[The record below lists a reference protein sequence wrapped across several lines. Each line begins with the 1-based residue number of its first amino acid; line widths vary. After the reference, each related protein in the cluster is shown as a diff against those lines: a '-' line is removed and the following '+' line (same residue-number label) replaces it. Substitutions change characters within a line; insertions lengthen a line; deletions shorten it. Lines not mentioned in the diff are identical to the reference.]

1 MEELYNIGISEN
13 TIKSMLEIN
22 PELRDIT
29 KQEIEEKE
37 NILKRI
43 NCDDTQI
50 INIISSNAQYLSRT
64 NTDIIKLLNYLIN
77 LGFRTLNILFDSNP
91 YILNLDV
98 FEIEEYIN
106 KRKNKGEELEDIID
120 DLDSNPYL
128 FNEM

>member
-22 PELRDIT
+22 PELKDIT
-29 KQEIEEKE
+29 KKEIEEKE
-37 NILKRI
+37 NILNRI
-43 NCDDTQI
+43 NCDNTQI
-50 INIISSNAQYLSRT
+50 INIISSNPIFLSRI

-77 LGFRTLNILFDSNP
+77 LGFKTLNILFDSNP

>member
-13 TIKSMLEIN
+13 TIKDMLEIN

-29 KQEIEEKE
+29 KKEIEEKE
-37 NILKRI
+37 NILRRI

-50 INIISSNAQYLSRT
+50 INILSSNALFLSRI
-64 NTDIIKLLNYLIN
+64 NIDIIKLLNYLIN
-77 LGFRTLNILFDSNP
+77 LGFKTLNILFDSNP

-106 KRKNKGEELEDIID
+106 KRKNSGENIEDIID